1 MDIGVV
7 VIVVVA
13 IVGGCFYDAMKMRY
27 KYQHLASGKGDK
39 EIREELQ
46 HVKARLAALESIVT
60 DKKYQL
66 SEDINRLNR

>member
-13 IVGGCFYDAMKMRY
+13 IVGGVAYDALKMRY
-27 KYQHLASGKGDK
+27 KYRHLASGKGFD
-39 EIREELQ
+39 ELQ
-46 HVKARLAALESIVT
+46 QELLAVKERLATLESIVT

-66 SEDINRLNR
+66 KEEINRL

>member
-13 IVGGCFYDAMKMRY
+13 IVGGVAYDALKMRY
-27 KYQHLASGKGDK
+27 KYRHLASGKGFD
-39 EIREELQ
+39 ELQ
-46 HVKARLAALESIVT
+46 QELVAVKERLATLESIVT

-66 SEDINRLNR
+66 KEEINRL

>member
-13 IVGGCFYDAMKMRY
+13 IAGGLIYDAMKMRY
-27 KYQHLASGKGDK
+27 KYQHLASGKGY
-39 EIREELQ
+39 EELQ
-46 HVKARLAALESIVT
+46 QELAQVKDRLATLESIVT

-66 SEDINRLNR
+66 KEEINRL